1 MIIVSI
7 SFRRRKRSGTA
18 ACTKELCLKFTNQE
32 EKLTLSTN
40 NPPFSGL
47 TDSNRGDLRSTPAG
61 TS

>member
-7 SFRRRKRSGTA
+7 SFRRRKRSGRA
-18 ACTKELCLKFTNQE
+18 VCTKELCLKFTNQE

-40 NPPFSGL
+40 NLPFSGL
-47 TDSNRGDLRSTPAG
+47 IDSNRGDLKSTPAG